1 METVAMKP
9 NARPSVP
16 TSIACLLAVIA
27 ACGLTISVAHAED
40 PAGKGLKSMSQIV
53 ADAHAGVPNIN
64 IAQLKQRIAANP
76 KLVLLDV
83 RTKEE
88 FEAGHLK
95 GAAWIERGIV
105 EFMMVRQLPDPD
117 AEIVAYCKVGIRSS
131 LAVKTLRDAGYR
143 NVVSLEGGF
152 DEWAKQGNSFF
163 NYLGEVR
170 LVKLI
175 PRSSDDPAIKFYE
188 DKTLPK

>member
-1 METVAMKP
+1 M
-9 NARPSVP
+9 SL
-16 TSIACLLAVIA
+16 ACLLGIISV
-27 ACGLTISVAHAED
+27 CGLAISRAQAAE
-40 PAGKGLKSMSQIV
+40 PAAKGLKSMAQIV
-53 ADAHAGVPNIN
+53 ADAHAGVPNIS

-95 GAAWIERGIV
+95 GAAWVERGIV
-105 EFMMVRQLPDPD
+105 EFMLVRQLPDPD
-117 AEIVAYCKVGIRSS
+117 AEIVAYCKVGHRSS

-143 NVVSLEGGF
+143 NIVNLEGGF

-163 NYLGEVR
+163 NYLGELR
-170 LVKLI
+170 LVKLQ
-175 PRSSDDPAIKFYE
+175 PRSSDDPAIQFFE